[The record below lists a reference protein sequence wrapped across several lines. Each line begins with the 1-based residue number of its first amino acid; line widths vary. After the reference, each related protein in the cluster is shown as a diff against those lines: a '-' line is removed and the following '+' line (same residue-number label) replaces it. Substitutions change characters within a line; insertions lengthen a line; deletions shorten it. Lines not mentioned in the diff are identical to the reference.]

1 MIITLLVIDSA
12 HPHRII
18 IVYIIKMC
26 QIAFLGEAKTLPLV
40 SLIFNHKE
48 LVAALVLVPF

>member
-1 MIITLLVIDSA
+1 MIITSLVIYPA
-12 HPHRII
+12 HLHRII

-26 QIAFLGEAKTLPLV
+26 QLAFLGEAKTLPLM

-48 LVAALVLVPF
+48 LVAALVLAPF

>member
-1 MIITLLVIDSA
+1 MIITSLVIYPA
-12 HPHRII
+12 HPHRI

-26 QIAFLGEAKTLPLV
+26 QIAFLGEAKTLPLML
-40 SLIFNHKE
+40 LIFNHKE